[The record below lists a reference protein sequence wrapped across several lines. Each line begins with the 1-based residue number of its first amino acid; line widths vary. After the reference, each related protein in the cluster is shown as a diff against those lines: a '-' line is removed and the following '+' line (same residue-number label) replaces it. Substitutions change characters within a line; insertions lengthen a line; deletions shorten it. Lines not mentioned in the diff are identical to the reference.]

1 MKNTFKT
8 LLLVPVLILA
18 AACSKKTAPVETTNT
33 TDYSG
38 PKVSYAENIAPL
50 LERSCSPCH
59 YPNQE
64 GKKQPLDSYAGVK
77 AELPE
82 VLKLVQLEPGS
93 LRYMPFKQKKQG
105 LSAEEIEMLKN
116 WARGGFLE

>member
-1 MKNTFKT
+1 MKNTFKS
-8 LLLVPVLILA
+8 LIIITTVVLA
-18 AACSKKTAPVETTNT
+18 AACSKKTAPVETTNPAEYT
-33 TDYSG
+33 G
-38 PKVSYAENIAPL
+38 PKVSYATDIAPL

-59 YPNQE
+59 YPNQQ

-82 VLKLVQLEPGS
+82 VLKLVQLTPGS

-116 WARGGFLE
+116 WARGGFME